1 MDRISFRS
9 TSACDH
15 LSVPEPGPPPLLSPS
30 TLSVPGESRRGS
42 SQDSSIFDYSY
53 EAEELEKAVRDNNV
67 TRVARLLHLHMS
79 HKTGAYSQRS
89 SYSHQGS
96 YSRQGSYSC
105 QGSSC
110 YSRQSSYSR
119 QGSYSHQDSSSGRQ
133 RSYSRQSSYNRP
145 SSSLSKS
152 SIEESL
158 RRAAAGVTPPA
169 TSDGAETRTRT
180 TWRTPS
186 ATAAVVAPP
195 G

>member
-15 LSVPEPGPPPLLSPS
+15 LSVPEPGPPLLLSPS

-53 EAEELEKAVRDNNV
+53 EAEELEKAIRDNNV

-96 YSRQGSYSC
+96 SSRQGSYSC
-105 QGSSC
+105 QGSSSC

-133 RSYSRQSSYNRP
+133 RSYSRQSSCNRP

-158 RRAAAGVTPPA
+158 RRAAAGMTPPS
-169 TSDGAETRTRT
+169 TSDGY
-180 TWRTPS
+180 
-186 ATAAVVAPP
+186 V
-195 G
+195 